1 MNRKGIF
8 LRLSEEDKKLLQD
21 LAKYYSVSEADIIRI
36 AIKEFA
42 RNHKEEF
49 VSQR

>member
-21 LAKYYSVSEADIIRI
+21 LARYYSVSEADIIRI

-42 RNHKEEF
+42 RNHKAD
-49 VSQR
+49 VSEVK